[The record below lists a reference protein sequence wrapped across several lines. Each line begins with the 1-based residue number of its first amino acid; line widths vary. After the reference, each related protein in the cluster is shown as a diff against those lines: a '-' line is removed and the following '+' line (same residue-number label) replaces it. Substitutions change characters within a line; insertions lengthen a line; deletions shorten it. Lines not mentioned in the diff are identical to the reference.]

1 MKNWLRRFLVLLVIA
16 GALAGGFRLWQS
28 RHPEKSRHELVLYGN
43 VDIRQVQLAFNNSER
58 LVAMEVKEGDRVKAG
73 QLLAKLE
80 TDRLQYA
87 VAQSEGQVESQSAVV
102 ARLEEGSRPE
112 EIRSAR
118 AELNAA
124 LAEAAKA
131 ESQARRRKPLAAQNA
146 ISKEEAQITAYSA
159 EAALARVNGTKEA
172 LALAVEGP
180 RKEDIA
186 SAKAA
191 LRSLEAQRELAKKKL
206 ADAFLYAPSDGV
218 IQDRILEPGDM
229 VSPQRPLYT
238 LALTDP
244 VWVRA
249 YLSEPDLG
257 RIWPGMTATIST
269 DSYPGKEYPAWVGFV
284 SPTAQFTPK
293 TVETTEVRTTLVYQ
307 VRIYACNPL
316 GELRLGMPATVT
328 IPLSQPKTDANLL
341 DERCKKEQ

>member
-1 MKNWLRRFLVLLVIA
+1 MKIWLRRILVLLVIA
-16 GALAGGFRLWQS
+16 GAVAGGFRLWQS
-28 RHPEKSRHELVLYGN
+28 RHPEKSRNELVLYGN

-58 LVAMEVKEGDRVKAG
+58 LAAMEVKEGDRVKAG

-80 TDRLQYA
+80 TDRLEYA
-87 VAQSEGQVESQSAVV
+87 VAQGEAQVEAQSQVV
-102 ARLEEGSRPE
+102 ARLDAGSRPE

-118 AELNAA
+118 ADLNAA
-124 LAEAAKA
+124 LAEAANA
-131 ESQARRRKPLAAQNA
+131 SLQAQRRKPLVAQNA
-146 ISKEEAQITAYSA
+146 ISKEEAQKAGYTAD
-159 EAALARVNGTKEA
+159 AAQARVNAAKET

-186 SAKAA
+186 SAKAT
-191 LRSLEAQRELAKKKL
+191 LRSLDAQLKLARQKL
-206 ADAFLYAPSDGV
+206 ADALLYAPSDGV

-229 VSPQRPLYT
+229 VSPQRPVYT

-244 VWVRA
+244 IWVRA
-249 YLSEPDLG
+249 YVSETDLG
-257 RIWPGMTATIST
+257 KTWLGMEATVST
-269 DSYPGKEYPAWVGFV
+269 DSYPGKEYPAWVGFI

-307 VRIYACNPL
+307 VRIYVCNPQ

-328 IPLSQPKTDANLL
+328 IPLGRPKTESIPL
-341 DERCKKEQ
+341 DQRCK